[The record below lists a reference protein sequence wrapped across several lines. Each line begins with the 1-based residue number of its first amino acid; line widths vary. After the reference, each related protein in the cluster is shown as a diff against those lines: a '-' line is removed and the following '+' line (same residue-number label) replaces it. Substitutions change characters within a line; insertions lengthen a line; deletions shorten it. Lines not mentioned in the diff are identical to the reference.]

1 MFLRKLHPLLRSL
14 EEKKD
19 DFEKLWKVGCKN
31 VVAFE
36 AIFGWPSGLA
46 ALRYANSNKKVP
58 CLAPIR
64 PILS

>member
-19 DFEKLWKVGCKN
+19 DFEKLWKV
-31 VVAFE
+31 VRY
-36 AIFGWPSGLA
+36 GWPSGL
-46 ALRYANSNKKVP
+46 ALRYANSNQKLP